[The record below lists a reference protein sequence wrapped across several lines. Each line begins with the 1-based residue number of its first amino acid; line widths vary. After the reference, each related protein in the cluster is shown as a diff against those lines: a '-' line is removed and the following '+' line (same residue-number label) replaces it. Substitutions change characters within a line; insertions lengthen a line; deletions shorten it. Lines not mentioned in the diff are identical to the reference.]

1 MATTQGERIQMKIVY
16 EHSHLNGKEYLQVH
30 FPAELKEIENVIL
43 QVNGDVWKKSAENV
57 KKLRAQRSGKDFA
70 EVYDQNNINYQFKE
84 LFRQAGWLGKRYT
97 YFATPDERVAREVMS
112 LPPVEARKI
121 IEENGLIPYPRGNQ
135 TDFMK
140 NGIGIEV
147 QFGKYA
153 FVAYDFFVK
162 HMTFFISGD
171 INVGVEIIP
180 TNSMMQ
186 RMDSGPANYE
196 GEIFNLY
203 RQGRNT
209 PAVPL
214 WVLGIEP

>member
-1 MATTQGERIQMKIVY
+1 VKIVY

-30 FPAELKEIENVIL
+30 SPAEIEEIAHVIQNVD
-43 QVNGDVWKKSAENV
+43 GHVWKKSAEKN
-57 KKLRAQRSGKDFA
+57 KNAKASKNGKPYA
-70 EVYDQNNINYQFKE
+70 EVYDQNKINAKFKE
-84 LFRQAGWLGKRYT
+84 LFRKCGWIEKRYR
-97 YFATPDERVAREVMS
+97 YLATPEENVAREIMG
-112 LPPVEARKI
+112 LPLGQAKAI
-121 IEENGLIPYPRGNQ
+121 IERNGLTPYPRGNQ

-140 NGIGIEV
+140 NAIGIEV
-147 QFGKYA
+147 QFGKYS

-180 TNSMMQ
+180 TNKMLQ
-186 RMDSGPANYE
+186 NMDSGPANYE

>member
-1 MATTQGERIQMKIVY
+1 MKIIY

-30 FPAELKEIENVIL
+30 FPAELQEIVDVIKSIDGNVL
-43 QVNGDVWKKSAENV
+43 KKSSDKSKNEKAI
-57 KKLRAQRSGKDFA
+57 KSGLPHA
-70 EVYDQNNINYQFKE
+70 EVYNQVAINKNFKDQFKTH
-84 LFRQAGWLGKRYT
+84 GWKEKRYR
-97 YFATPDERVAREVMS
+97 YYATVDEHIAREVMS
-112 LPPVEARKI
+112 LPADDAKKI
-121 IEENGLIPYPRGNQ
+121 IEARGETAFQRNNQ
-135 TDFMK
+135 TDFVK
-140 NGIGIEV
+140 SGIGIEV

-180 TNSMMQ
+180 TNKMLQ
-186 RMDSGPANYE
+186 GMDSGPANYE

-214 WVLGIEP
+214 WILGIEP

>member
-1 MATTQGERIQMKIVY
+1 MKVIY

-30 FPAELKEIENVIL
+30 FPDELQEILDVISNVDG
-43 QVNGDVWKKSAENV
+43 NVWKRSSEKAKNA
-57 KKLRAQRSGKDFA
+57 RAQRSGNSYA
-70 EVYDQNNINYQFKE
+70 EVYDQKNINQQF
-84 LFRQAGWLGKRYT
+84 LDIFRKHGWDRRYYS
-97 YFATPDERVAREVMS
+97 YFATPDEHVAREIMS
-112 LPPVEARKI
+112 LPPEQAKEI
-121 IEENGLIPYPRGNQ
+121 IQSNHLIPYKRSNE

-140 NGIGIEV
+140 NKIAIEV
-147 QFGKYA
+147 QFGKYS

-162 HMTFFISGD
+162 HMAFFTSGD

-180 TNSMMQ
+180 TDKMLKN
-186 RMDSGPANYE
+186 MDSGPANYE

-203 RQGRNT
+203 RQGRST

>member
-1 MATTQGERIQMKIVY
+1 VKTIY

-30 FPAELKEIENVIL
+30 YQAEIKEIEAVI
-43 QVNGDVWKKSAENV
+43 QHVNGDVWKKSAEKAKNE
-57 KKLRAQRSGKDFA
+57 KAQRRGEAYAK
-70 EVYDQNNINYQFKE
+70 VYDQSKINTQFKE
-84 LFRQAGWLGKRYT
+84 IFRQFGWLEKRYS
-97 YFATPDERVAREVMS
+97 YFATPDERVAHEIMN
-112 LPPVEARKI
+112 LPPSEAKSI
-121 IEENGLIPYPRGNQ
+121 IESRGLTPYPRGNQ

-147 QFGKYA
+147 QFGKYS

-180 TNSMMQ
+180 TNKMLQ
-186 RMDSGPANYE
+186 NMDSGPANYE

-214 WVLGIEP
+214 WILGIEP